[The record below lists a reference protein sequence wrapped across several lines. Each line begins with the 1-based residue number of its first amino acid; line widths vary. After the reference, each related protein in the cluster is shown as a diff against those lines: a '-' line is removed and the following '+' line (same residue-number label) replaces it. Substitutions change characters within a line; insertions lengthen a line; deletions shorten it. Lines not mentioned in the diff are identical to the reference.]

1 MPLNTIVAH
10 NLYALRIQRKLS
22 QTAVAK
28 AARLSVS
35 YVSMIERGQRSP
47 PLETL
52 EVLAKALKITPIS
65 LFEEGSHGRTRPPRR
80 R

>member
-1 MPLNTIVAH
+1 MPLNTIVAN

-52 EVLAKALKITPIS
+52 EVLAEALKVTPIS
-65 LFEEGSHGRTRPPRR
+65 LVEEGSHGRTRPPRKR
-80 R
+80 

>member
-22 QTAVAK
+22 QSAVAK

-52 EVLAKALKITPIS
+52 EVLAKALKVTPIS
-65 LFEEGSHGRTRPPRR
+65 LVEEGSHGRTRPPRKR
-80 R
+80 

>member
-1 MPLNTIVAH
+1 MPLNTIVAN

-35 YVSMIERGQRSP
+35 YVDDD
-47 PLETL
+47 
-52 EVLAKALKITPIS
+52 
-65 LFEEGSHGRTRPPRR
+65 
-80 R
+80 